1 MKQEFSRFY
10 VQIIC
15 AIIAMV
21 QRQLLVMEKE
31 QKVIP
36 VIMGKIVDIQH
47 IILLYA

>member
-1 MKQEFSRFY
+1 MKKRTF
-10 VQIIC
+10 
-15 AIIAMV
+15 
-21 QRQLLVMEKE
+21 VMEKE